1 MSRRCQTW
9 IHWRKSSFSGAN
21 TSCAEV
27 ADAGTSVW
35 VRDSKHPEAG
45 HLSFTRSELAA
56 FVAAVKAG
64 EIDDLA

>member
-1 MSRRCQTW
+1 
-9 IHWRKSSFSGAN
+9 
-21 TSCAEV
+21 
-27 ADAGTSVW
+27 